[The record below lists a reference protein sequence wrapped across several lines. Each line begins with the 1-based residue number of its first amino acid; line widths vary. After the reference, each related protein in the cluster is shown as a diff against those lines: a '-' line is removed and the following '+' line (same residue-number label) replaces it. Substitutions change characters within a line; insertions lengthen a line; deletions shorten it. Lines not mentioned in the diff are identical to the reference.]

1 MYDVYIRKAVEN
13 NKTIF
18 SDIVLTDQ
26 EKEES
31 AKNGKDVESIETL
44 KRVMS
49 PLFFSGQIMNDP
61 LADEL
66 IEFKRDWILKFER
79 TAELMRM
86 LADCPSVISV
96 DPAFR
101 LNQTNDF
108 SGLVVTKRGKDGLI
122 YVMEAKQL
130 KVNPSQLI
138 EEIFRLVATYKPR
151 KVLVETVAA
160 QIMLLDLLRNK
171 MRERG
176 VFFTIEETR
185 TSTVET
191 KTMRIRGLIPFY
203 ANGQIL
209 HAQGLNDLEGQLL
222 EFPRG
227 THDDI
232 IDALSAHQYDWKVTR
247 VEVAK
252 TQEKPFTWNWWNK
265 RPVMGKGRPTDL
277 KKLFGDLIPTN
288 LGD

>member
-1 MYDVYIRKAVEN
+1 MYDCYIRKAVEN
-13 NKTIF
+13 GTPIF
-18 SDIVLTDQ
+18 SDIVCTDK

-31 AKNGKDVESIETL
+31 VKNGKDVESLETL

-66 IEFKRDWILKFER
+66 VEFKREWILKFER
-79 TAELMRM
+79 TPELMKM
-86 LADCPSVISV
+86 LMESPKVVSV

-108 SGLVVTKRGKDGLI
+108 SGLTVVARGKDGFI
-122 YVMEAKQL
+122 YVMEAKQI

-138 EEIFRLVATYKPR
+138 DEIFRLVEMYKPM

-160 QIMLLDLLRNK
+160 QVMLLDLLRNK
-171 MRERG
+171 MRDLSK
-176 VFFTIEETR
+176 FFTIEETKS
-185 TSTVET
+185 STNET

-209 HAQGLNDLEGQLL
+209 HAQGLADLEEQLL

-227 THDDI
+227 IHDDI
-232 IDALSAHQYDWKVTR
+232 IDALAAHQHDWKVI
-247 VEVAK
+247 K
-252 TQEKPFTWNWWNK
+252 TQVQRKKEEPYTWNWWSKQPIMGSK
-265 RPVMGKGRPTDL
+265 RSSSMKQ
-277 KKLFGDLIPTN
+277 LFGDLLPHT